1 MRFLQV
7 LVVVMGV
14 MIVAG
19 LGLIFVTIAHRL
31 SHPHVGPSLA
41 AAPSGTP
48 GIARIELPPGTQ
60 VEEMSSAGN
69 RIVLRLRAVDRESLL
84 VLDQDSGRIVAR
96 IELSTA
102 GRGTAIQS
110 GSGQTEQRSR

>member
-1 MRFLQV
+1 MRFLQA

-19 LGLIFVTIAHRL
+19 VGVVFVTIAHRL

-48 GIARIELPPGTQ
+48 GIARIELPPGTE
-60 VEEMSSAGN
+60 VEEMSSAGG
-69 RIVLRLRAVDRESLL
+69 RIVLRLRAADRESLL
-84 VLDQDSGRIVAR
+84 VLDQDSGRVVER
-96 IELSTA
+96 IELSVA
-102 GRGTAIQS
+102 GRGTAVQS
-110 GSGQTEQRSR
+110 GSGQTEQESR